1 MIGSM
6 STALSGA
13 IGEGMSDT
21 LSIYINRD
29 DVVGEYSY
37 NSPGGIRR
45 YPYSNYPLTYGD
57 VTGGSVHADGEI
69 YAAAMWKLREL
80 WKASGRNQDDLL
92 DYIVDG
98 MNYTPASPAY
108 EDMRDGILLAMPTQ
122 DEECLVWQA
131 FAQFGIGEGA
141 DGRESCFL
149 NFCFGVSITESFVLP
164 TQCSGGGTNTAPTV
178 SITAPANGTR
188 AVQGSSITFTG
199 SASDAQEGNLSS
211 ALVWTSDRDGQIGTG
226 TSVTTANLSV
236 NTHRVTA
243 WVMDAGG
250 LSGSAQVDITI
261 EAAGRIGLTARA
273 YPVKTQWRVDLT
285 WSGAT
290 GTNVD
295 VFRNAALITST
306 ANDGAYTDRSGL
318 KAGRTY
324 SYKVCN
330 TGTTTCSDVATVTLS
345 R

>member
-1 MIGSM
+1 
-6 STALSGA
+6 
-13 IGEGMSDT
+13 
-21 LSIYINRD
+21 
-29 DVVGEYSY
+29 
-37 NSPGGIRR
+37 
-45 YPYSNYPLTYGD
+45 
-57 VTGGSVHADGEI
+57 VTGNSVHADGEI

-80 WKASGRNQDDLL
+80 WMASGRTQDDLL
-92 DYIVDG
+92 SHIVDG

-108 EDMRDGILLAMPTQ
+108 EDMRDGILAAMPTQ
-122 DEECLVWQA
+122 DEDCLVWEA

-141 DGRESCFL
+141 DGRENCFL
-149 NFCFGVSITESFVLP
+149 NFCFGVSITESLVVP
-164 TQCSGGGTNTAPTV
+164 ATCSGGGTNTAPTV
-178 SITAPANGTR
+178 SIADPANGTR
-188 AVQGSSITFTG
+188 AIQGSPVTFSG
-199 SASDAQEGNLSS
+199 SVSDAEEANLTPK
-211 ALVWTSDRDGQIGTG
+211 LVWTSDINGPIGTG
-226 TSVTTANLSV
+226 GSFTTSALKVGTHTVTASVT
-236 NTHRVTA
+236 
-243 WVMDAGG
+243 DGGG
-250 LSGSAQVDITI
+250 LSGSAQVEITI
-261 EAAGRIGLTARA
+261 EAAGSIGLTARA
-273 YPVKTQWRVDLT
+273 YQVKTQWRVDLT